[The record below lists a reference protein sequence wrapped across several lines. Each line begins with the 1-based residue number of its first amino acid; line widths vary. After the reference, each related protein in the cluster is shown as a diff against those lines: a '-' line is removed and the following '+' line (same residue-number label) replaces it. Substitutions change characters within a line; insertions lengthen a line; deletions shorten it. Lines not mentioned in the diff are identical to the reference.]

1 MNKFI
6 AAAKAKRTTALAE
19 NTGTGSKMA
28 GPGRFEVQLISAEI
42 GDNRAKTAKQAKLV
56 YEVTRVIK
64 GNEED
69 VGSTITEYISQNHN
83 SESMGKRYTVLV
95 NQLLDAGIKEEKIS
109 DDDDETLWDAVV
121 TATQA
126 ASKAVSKGV
135 EIPAAVD
142 HVETQKIAEN
152 GKPYFNNYFIELDAS
167 MAEATPAEQAAQA
180 EPAEQPA
187 PVKEAPKARPKAS
200 MVKKVAA
207 EKEAPAAD
215 SFADDDLPF

>member
-135 EIPAAVD
+135 AIPAAVD

-167 MAEATPAEQAAQA
+167 MAEAAPAEQPEQA

-187 PVKEAPKARPKAS
+187 PKAKPKATV
-200 MVKKVAA
+200 VKKAAA
-207 EKEAPAAD
+207 EKEAPAAA

>member
-19 NTGTGSKMA
+19 NTGTSSKMA

-135 EIPAAVD
+135 AIPAAVD

-167 MAEATPAEQAAQA
+167 MAEATPAEQTEQA

-187 PVKEAPKARPKAS
+187 PKAKPKATV
-200 MVKKVAA
+200 VKKAAA
-207 EKEAPAAD
+207 EKEAPAAE

>member
-83 SESMGKRYTVLV
+83 SDSMGKRYTVLV

-135 EIPAAVD
+135 AIPAAVD

-167 MAEATPAEQAAQA
+167 MAEAAPAEQTEQA
-180 EPAEQPA
+180 EPAEQPS
-187 PVKEAPKARPKAS
+187 PKAKPKAT
-200 MVKKVAA
+200 VAKKAAA
-207 EKEAPAAD
+207 EKEAPASA

>member
-135 EIPAAVD
+135 AIPAAVD

-167 MAEATPAEQAAQA
+167 MAEAAPAEQPEQE

-187 PVKEAPKARPKAS
+187 PKVKPKATV
-200 MVKKVAA
+200 VKKAAA
-207 EKEAPAAD
+207 EKEAPAAA

>member
-83 SESMGKRYTVLV
+83 SDSMGKRYTVLV

-135 EIPAAVD
+135 AIPAAVD

-167 MAEATPAEQAAQA
+167 MAEAAPAEQTEQT

-187 PVKEAPKARPKAS
+187 PKAKPKAAV
-200 MVKKVAA
+200 VKKAAA
-207 EKEAPAAD
+207 EKEAPAAA

>member
-83 SESMGKRYTVLV
+83 SDSMGKRYTVLV

-135 EIPAAVD
+135 AIPAAVD

-167 MAEATPAEQAAQA
+167 MAEAATAEQTEQV
-180 EPAEQPA
+180 EPAEQS
-187 PVKEAPKARPKAS
+187 APKAKPKAT
-200 MVKKVAA
+200 VAKKAAA
-207 EKEAPAAD
+207 EKEAPAAA

>member
-135 EIPAAVD
+135 AIPAAVD

-167 MAEATPAEQAAQA
+167 MAEATPAEQTEQA

-187 PVKEAPKARPKAS
+187 PKAKPKATV
-200 MVKKVAA
+200 VKKAAA
-207 EKEAPAAD
+207 EKEAPAAE